1 MGFGPK
7 PQSEKGL
14 NFPAISA
21 ILKDLSPI
29 PRARR
34 HHPLQTYGKIDSKFR
49 FVILASK
56 RAKQILKGSKVKV
69 KSKSKNP
76 IRIAQIEVKTGLV
89 DYEILKAAR
98 EDLAE
103 VEEQV
108 LSVDAGIAEEADEAG
123 GAAGSD
129 EEAGEETESEDVV
142 GPDYNGDLPDEPIG
156 GDKDDE

>member
-1 MGFGPK
+1 
-7 PQSEKGL
+7 
-14 NFPAISA
+14 
-21 ILKDLSPI
+21 
-29 PRARR
+29 
-34 HHPLQTYGKIDSKFR
+34 LQTYGKIDSKFR

-56 RAKQILKGSKVKV
+56 RAKQILKGSKVKI

-108 LSVDAGIAEEADEAG
+108 LSVDAGIAEEADEGG

-129 EEAGEETESEDVV
+129 EEAGDEAESEDVV
-142 GPDYNGDLPDEPIG
+142 GTDYDEDLPDEPLA

>member
-1 MGFGPK
+1 M
-7 PQSEKGL
+7 
-14 NFPAISA
+14 
-21 ILKDLSPI
+21 
-29 PRARR
+29 
-34 HHPLQTYGKIDSKFR
+34 QTYGKIDSKFR

-56 RAKQILKGSKVKV
+56 RAKQILKGSKVKI

-108 LSVDAGIAEEADEAG
+108 LSVDAGIAEEADEGG

-129 EEAGEETESEDVV
+129 EEAGDEAESEDVV
-142 GPDYNGDLPDEPIG
+142 GTDYDEDLPDEPLA